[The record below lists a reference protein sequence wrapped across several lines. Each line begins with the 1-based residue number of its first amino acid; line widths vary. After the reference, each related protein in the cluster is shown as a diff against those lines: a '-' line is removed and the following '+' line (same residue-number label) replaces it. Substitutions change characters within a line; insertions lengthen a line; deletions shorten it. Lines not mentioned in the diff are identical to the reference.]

1 MRSIRNRVRL
11 MLGLSLASL
20 IVLIGFSFYFLTE
33 QKKMSEAQENVQQ
46 ALQQSDDIKYT
57 VSLTRNAEKTFF
69 NDPSI
74 ENGEAMREA
83 IQKLQEK
90 ATKYAK
96 ENHDYPEI
104 SKSFNSIKESA
115 VAYEEQLDPLI
126 GMYDIV
132 GFSENEGMYK
142 RINDTVDSFYT
153 IVEKANNPELSNA
166 FIQLKLVQEDYLKSG
181 SEEDMNKF
189 NSISNEMRD
198 LVSEADLPSEDT
210 SNFNMNLLKFKQNLN
225 TITNTKLQASNLTST
240 FSEIASNITN
250 QANSVTVSANAKST
264 AMQEEAEATNQKT
277 VTMLLIISGI
287 AIVLLLGTGIFLI
300 RSISRSIKSLKEG
313 AEIIGNGNLSYRVE
327 LKTKD
332 EMAELATT
340 FNNMA
345 DRMQNS
351 LLKVNHASNVLSSSS
366 SNLAAVSQQT
376 TAQSQEVSE
385 AINQVAVGS
394 QEQASQIEESTK
406 LIEDVSGAIKRT
418 DDYANEISES
428 LTSAKDDGEAG
439 IETMNELQ
447 ETSDSFIGLASHL
460 TNEVQQATE
469 QSRKINQ
476 IVSTIQEIADNT
488 NLLAL
493 NAAIESARAGES
505 GRGFAVVAD
514 EVRKLAERSKQEA
527 QEIYQLV
534 NGMSEQMS
542 SLSEEAEK
550 FHTYQENQSESVNKT
565 KEAFDRIAGHV
576 TSMNSQITNVKQAV
590 SEVGGF
596 NNDLKTKLHEI
607 SVISEESVATAEE
620 VAASSENQL
629 QAISQVN
636 SSAMDLQNLSHELD
650 EEVSQFELGEEEQSE
665 ESTVT
670 LVEDESYTEEL
681 SAEETDYEE
690 KLDEEHNNDEDD
702 YFDQVASSS
711 EEDENLDNELDDE
724 HENQQH
730 RQ

>member
-11 MLGLSLASL
+11 MLVLSLSSL

-33 QKKMSEAQENVQQ
+33 QKKMAEAQENVQQ
-46 ALQQSDDIKYT
+46 ALHQSDDIKYT

-83 IQKLQEK
+83 IQNLQEK
-90 ATKYAK
+90 ASKYAK
-96 ENHDYPEI
+96 ENQNYPEI

-142 RINDTVDSFYT
+142 RINDTVDSFYA
-153 IVEKANNPELSNA
+153 IVEKASNPDLSNA

-198 LVSEADLPSEDT
+198 LVSDADLPSEDT

-250 QANSVTVSANAKST
+250 QATSVTVSANAKSS

-345 DRMQNS
+345 DRMQSS

-428 LTSAKDDGEAG
+428 LSSAKNDGEAG
-439 IETMNELQ
+439 IETVNELQ

-542 SLSEEAEK
+542 SLSEEADK
-550 FHTYQENQSESVNKT
+550 FHTYQETQSESVNKT

-636 SSAMDLQNLSHELD
+636 SSAMDLQNLSQELD
-650 EEVSQFELGEEEQSE
+650 EEVSQFELGDEEQSE
-665 ESTVT
+665 EPTIT
-670 LVEDESYTEEL
+670 LADDEPYTEEL
-681 SAEETDYEE
+681 SDEETDYEE
-690 KLDEEHNNDEDD
+690 KLDEEHDYNDEYDKND
-702 YFDQVASSS
+702 YYDEVASSS
-711 EEDENLDNELDDE
+711 EEDEILDNDLDED
-724 HENQQH
+724 
-730 RQ
+730 

>member
-1 MRSIRNRVRL
+1 
-11 MLGLSLASL
+11 MLVLSLTSL

-33 QKKMSEAQENVQQ
+33 QKEMAEAQSNVQE
-46 ALQQSDDIKYT
+46 ARSQSDDIKYI
-57 VSLTRNAEKTFF
+57 VAQTRNAEKTFF
-69 NDPSI
+69 NDPSL
-74 ENGEAMREA
+74 EHGEAMREA
-83 IQKLQEK
+83 IQKLQKK
-90 ATKYAK
+90 ASTYAK
-96 ENHDYPEI
+96 DNQNYPEI
-104 SKSFNSIKESA
+104 AKAFTSIQESA

-126 GMYDIV
+126 GMYEIT
-132 GFSENEGMYK
+132 GFSEDEGMYK
-142 RINDTVDSFYT
+142 RINETVDSFYS
-153 IVEKANNPELSNA
+153 IVVKASNPELSNA
-166 FIQLKLVQEDYLKSG
+166 FFQLKLAEEEYLKSG
-181 SEEDMNKF
+181 SEEDLKEF
-189 NSISNEMRD
+189 DKISNEMRE
-198 LVSEADLPSEDT
+198 LVSDADLPSKDA
-210 SNFNMNLLKFKQNLN
+210 SSFNMNILKYKQNLN
-225 TITNTKLQASNLTST
+225 SITNTKAQASKITNT
-240 FSEIASNITN
+240 FSDIANNITN
-250 QANSVTVSANAKST
+250 QTNSVTSTANAKSI
-264 AMQEEAEATNQKT
+264 AMKNEAEAANEKT

-300 RSISRSIKSLKEG
+300 RSISSSIKSLKEG

-332 EMAELATT
+332 EMAEVATT

-345 DRMQNS
+345 DRMQHS
-351 LLKVNHASNVLSSSS
+351 LLKVNNASNVLSSSS

-406 LIEDVSGAIKRT
+406 LIEDVSQAISRT
-418 DDYANEISES
+418 DNYANDISES
-428 LTSAKDDGEAG
+428 LASAKEDGDAG
-439 IETMNELQ
+439 IDTMNELQ

-460 TNEVQQATE
+460 TTEVQQATE

-550 FHTYQENQSESVNKT
+550 FHTYQETQAQSVNKT

-576 TSMNSQITNVKQAV
+576 TSMNSQVDQVKEAV
-590 SEVGGF
+590 NEVGGF

-636 SSAMDLQNLSHELD
+636 SSAMDLQNLSSELD
-650 EEVSQFELGEEEQSE
+650 EEVSQFELGEEEDRQHLS
-665 ESTVT
+665 
-670 LVEDESYTEEL
+670 LVEDE
-681 SAEETDYEE
+681 DD
-690 KLDEEHNNDEDD
+690 DERNDEDEKVVSLAQDEDQSNEEEQEED
-702 YFDQVASSS
+702 YVSFDEVASSS
-711 EEDENLDNELDDE
+711 EAEDLSEEDNSQDDHNQENTHKE
-724 HENQQH
+724 
-730 RQ
+730 

>member
-1 MRSIRNRVRL
+1 